1 MEALKNISDFF
12 QSEILG
18 MSWLNRLI
26 GSALSAIG
34 LDINGKLG
42 GSVHFFIYDMIKIL
56 ILLCVL
62 ISLIPMARTIASFG
76 GAASALFGRQG
87 AITQL
92 MNKNASNE

>member
-1 MEALKNISDFF
+1 MLLCGGKRRKMS
-12 QSEILG
+12 QS
-18 MSWLNRLI
+18 
-26 GSALSAIG
+26 
-34 LDINGKLG
+34 
-42 GSVHFFIYDMIKIL
+42 MIATS
-56 ILLCVL
+56 LLCVL